1 MPVRSAYLCV
11 ILIWSTTPLAS
22 QWSMQSDFLFALT
35 ARLSIGA
42 VVAMVMIVLMRREVE
57 WHRKALAGYAIAGGT
72 LCLAMGAMY
81 WAMQYIPSGW
91 VSVLF
96 GLSPIITA
104 VLAWMFLDEGR
115 LNLQSLAGILLGFLA
130 LFLIFSSSLYFTP
143 GSSAG
148 VAAAVFSTFTH
159 AASAVWLKRLQPV
172 KSALVLSTGGMLF
185 AVPILIIV
193 GSFIGTDWTP
203 SLSLREVSA
212 IIYLGVIASAIGFSL
227 YYFVLRNVSATR
239 VSLITQITPVV
250 CLILGSWLNNEP
262 LVANV
267 WIGTALISFGLVM
280 FELGQRRLVAPIK
293 ATPDT

>member
-1 MPVRSAYLCV
+1 MPVRAAYLGI

-22 QWSMQSDFLFALT
+22 QWSMQSGFLFALT

-42 VVAMVMIVLMRREVE
+42 VVAMFMIILLRKEVE
-57 WHRKALAGYAIAGGT
+57 LHRKAMAGYAITGAT
-72 LCLAMGAMY
+72 LCLAMGSMY
-81 WAMQYIPSGW
+81 WAMQHIPSGW

-115 LNLQSLAGILLGFLA
+115 LNLLSLAGIMFGLLA
-130 LFLIFSSSLYFTP
+130 LFLIFSSSLNFTP
-143 GSSAG
+143 ESSAG
-148 VAAAVFSTFTH
+148 VAVGVFSTFSH

-172 KSALVLSTGGMLF
+172 KSGLVLSTGGMLI

-203 SLSLREVSA
+203 ILSIREISA
-212 IIYLGVIASAIGFSL
+212 ILYLGVVASAAGFSL

-267 WIGTALISFGLVM
+267 WIGTALISFGLLM
-280 FELGQRRLVAPIK
+280 FELGQRKMIAPIK
-293 ATPDT
+293 AAR